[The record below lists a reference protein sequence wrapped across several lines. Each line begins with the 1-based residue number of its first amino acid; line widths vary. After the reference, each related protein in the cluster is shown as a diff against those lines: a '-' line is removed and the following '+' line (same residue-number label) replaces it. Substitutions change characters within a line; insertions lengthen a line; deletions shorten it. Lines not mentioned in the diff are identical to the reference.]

1 MGVRKGSNE
10 KTFHGHYIMM
20 ERKKED
26 TWYEADGI

>member
-10 KTFHGHYIMM
+10 KRFHGHYITTYG
-20 ERKKED
+20 KKED